1 MLNVYRYSRWDGT
14 QEISPF
20 DPEEVMENLADD
32 LLNDGDVRNSL
43 QRILQRGFQNRDGN
57 RTMGMQQLMER
68 LRQQRQQQLDRYDM
82 GGIVDQIKEALEEV
96 LRMEREGIDRR
107 LDQARQQMQPGQ
119 QGDPSA
125 EPSDEGD

>member
-1 MLNVYRYSRWDGT
+1 MRFFRYSRWDGT

-68 LRQQRQQQLDRYDM
+68 LRQQREDLLAGFYRLGLDHLRLRTD
-82 GGIVDQIKEALEEV
+82 EPWLEPLLEFF
-96 LRMEREGIDRR
+96 LHRKRR
-107 LDQARQQMQPGQ
+107 R
-119 QGDPSA
+119 
-125 EPSDEGD
+125 